1 MYALKHMNDDDFK
14 SIGVPIV
21 TSLRN
26 LGMLSQ
32 LYITKRYKV
41 PTHVQTH
48 IFFLFT
54 LSLFSF
60 FQGPRKKI
68 LNALARLFKAK

>member
-14 SIGVPIV
+14 SIGVPMV

-48 IFFLFT
+48 IFFFFT
-54 LSLFSF
+54 FIFVF
-60 FQGPRKKI
+60 FFPGSKEK
-68 LNALARLFKAK
+68 NS